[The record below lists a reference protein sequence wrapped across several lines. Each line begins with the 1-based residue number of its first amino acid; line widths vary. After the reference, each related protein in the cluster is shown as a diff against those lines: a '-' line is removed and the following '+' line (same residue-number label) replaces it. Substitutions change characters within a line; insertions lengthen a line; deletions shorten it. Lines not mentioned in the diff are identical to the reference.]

1 MTEYYE
7 DLEVGETVR
16 YGPYTV
22 TAEEIA
28 EFGRKYDPQPHHLS
42 EESAVELGYDGLIAS
57 AFHSLAI
64 AKRLSVDGRW
74 RDVATIGGLGFENIK
89 IEAPVYAGDA
99 LHLEETIVSKRRSS
113 SDPTRG
119 IVTREKRLLGEDG
132 ECRMSWESINLVE
145 SKTDS

>member
-7 DLEVGETVR
+7 DLAEGETDR

-22 TAEEIA
+22 TAEEIV

-42 EESAVELGYDGLIAS
+42 EESALELGYDGLIAS

-74 RDVATIGGLGFENIK
+74 RDVATIGGLGFDNVRV
-89 IEAPVYAGDA
+89 EAPVYAGEA
-99 LHLEETIVSKRRSS
+99 LYLEETIVSKRRSS

-119 IVTREKRLLGEDG
+119 IVTREKRLLGENGD
-132 ECRMSWESINLVE
+132 CRMSWESINLVE
-145 SKTDS
+145 SRGDA